1 MTNPDLKYPE
11 LAHKPET
18 KLKIAASLR
27 GKKKTAKT
35 KALMR
40 KARLRYPAKLEA
52 DRLPKAAAAE

>member
-1 MTNPDLKYPE
+1 MTNSDLKYPE

-18 KLKIAASLR
+18 KLKIAASLK

-40 KARLRYPAKLEA
+40 EARLRYLAKLEA
-52 DRLPKAAAAE
+52 ERLAKLEAAE